1 MSEVPKTPPYQKLG
15 HRLLS
20 LRQSRQE
27 SVAEVSGAVEIE
39 PGALERFERG
49 LELPSEDILL
59 LLISHF
65 DIQDDEAV
73 QLWELAGYDQNDHA
87 GEAQPQQHMSKQP
100 VLMVLGLDSR
110 IVYSNGVHVSA
121 DPSGIVMS
129 FTQYA
134 DPTQQAV
141 AVARVGMSRAQAEKV
156 LETLQQVLLRD
167 KYAGGPKS
175 LPAPQTKPKA
185 ADQSKK
191 RSQTDK
197 QS

>member
-1 MSEVPKTPPYQKLG
+1 MSKTPKMPPYQTLG
-15 HRLLS
+15 HQLLR
-20 LRQSRQE
+20 LRQIRQE

-39 PGALERFERG
+39 PSALERFEQG

-65 DIQDDEAV
+65 NIHDDEAV
-73 QLWELAGYDQNDHA
+73 KLWEMAGYDHEDQA
-87 GEAQPQQHMSKQP
+87 GNSQPQQQGKQP

-121 DPSGIVMS
+121 DPSGVVMS

-134 DPTQQAV
+134 DPTQQAT
-141 AVARVGMSRAQAEKV
+141 AVARVGMSRDQAEKV
-156 LETLQQVLLRD
+156 LETLQQALLRD

-175 LPAPQTKPKA
+175 LPAPQS
-185 ADQSKK
+185 QSKTVNRSRK
-191 RSQTDK
+191 KSQTDK
-197 QS
+197 